1 MRSQSEGDGM
11 TPEEMATRLYK
22 IGEEIVE
29 SIEWLAARTDA
40 KISPRPKGK
49 SRPACTESLSLT
61 VQPTHR

>member
-1 MRSQSEGDGM
+1 M

-40 KISPRPKGK
+40 KISPKAKREIEA
-49 SRPACTESLSLT
+49 RLYRILVTYCPANPPLERKTKKD
-61 VQPTHR
+61 